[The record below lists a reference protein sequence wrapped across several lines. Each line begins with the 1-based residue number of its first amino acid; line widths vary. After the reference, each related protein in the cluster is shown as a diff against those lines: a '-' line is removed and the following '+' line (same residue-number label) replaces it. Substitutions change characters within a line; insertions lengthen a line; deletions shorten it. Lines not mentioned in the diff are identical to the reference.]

1 MHSADGLELVSRV
14 EDRLHQQ
21 HVSRFDDVQTVGPG
35 VERKEEDVDLFFVFE
50 GTQVL
55 LENLSYNHT
64 KSKNIYISGSCLIRL
79 STTCVGL
86 LLGFITAIQKC
97 RNSNL
102 EFVNPVDLR
111 ELHVVVKQGLRNDVQ
126 DAQPL
131 CKKTNWVRS
140 KVDIIDI
147 NLAERGMVY
156 SYRGEDQTLGPG
168 VGHLNLLQRSHYCF
182 HFGRVASL
190 TTTGGG
196 KLVSGV

>member
-1 MHSADGLELVSRV
+1 MCGITF
-14 EDRLHQQ
+14 
-21 HVSRFDDVQTVGPG
+21 RFHYSNT
-35 VERKEEDVDLFFVFE
+35 
-50 GTQVL
+50 
-55 LENLSYNHT
+55 
-64 KSKNIYISGSCLIRL
+64 
-79 STTCVGL
+79 
-86 LLGFITAIQKC
+86 KC
-97 RNSNL
+97 RSSNL

-156 SYRGEDQTLGPG
+156 SYRGEDETLGPG

-196 KLVSGV
+196 KLVLGV